1 MPVQCS
7 CDIKNPDGGNIAST
21 SRMKYLGAQIA
32 SDGHI
37 NIELSQKLGLAA
49 RDFKILK
56 SIWSHAYMS
65 CKFKYQVY
73 SACILQKLLYGL
85 DGAVLNKAEQKRL
98 DAFHSRCLRSILR
111 ISPAHISRVSNAY
124 VLKKMEV
131 PALSQ
136 ILLERQLILFGI
148 IYRMDNQHPIRQSV
162 FETNSVKLRSLG
174 DRRVGRPRSAWAPK
188 LLQIALKIAGNTSTL
203 ESL

>member
-1 MPVQCS
+1 
-7 CDIKNPDGGNIAST
+7 
-21 SRMKYLGAQIA
+21 
-32 SDGHI
+32 
-37 NIELSQKLGLAA
+37 
-49 RDFKILK
+49 
-56 SIWSHAYMS
+56 MS

-162 FETNSVKLRSLG
+162 FEANSVKLKSLG

-203 ESL
+203 ESLMTKDAIWKNQVKSFCRA